1 MSALGRRDLQLI
13 AVSSTGSP
21 TLTIDSTSSAG
32 TRQAWLKLNVNN
44 SGSSDPAGAIN
55 FSAADIE
62 QARIDSITSISGTT
76 DGILR
81 FFTRKSGTVTEQV
94 RIDNN
99 GNVGI
104 GTTSPSQLSL
114 SPGIASRETRDFAE
128 EERKKMENA
137 NMTKSPSKISNP
149 AMKSPPWT
157 KKLE

>member
-1 MSALGRRDLQLI
+1 MLI
-13 AVSSTGSP
+13 
-21 TLTIDSTSSAG
+21 I
-32 TRQAWLKLNVNN
+32 QA
-44 SGSSDPAGAIN
+44 AAIQRGAIN

-62 QARIDSITSISGTT
+62 QARIDSITSTSGTT

-104 GTTSPSQLSL
+104 GTTSPSQLFSVA
-114 SPGIASRETRDFAE
+114 GHCVTGDTRL
-128 EERKKMENA
+128 RRRRKKKMENA

-149 AMKSPPWT
+149 AMKSPP
-157 KKLE
+157 